1 MLIVAVIVVGGGII
15 LMGHNV
21 EGAVDNVRTS
31 FVGKM
36 TDTIDDFDSGETV
49 DADKSAF
56 EFKTTGKSA
65 TVVGLKTTIPEGADK
80 TVIPSK
86 ISIGGKK
93 YTVTTI
99 DSSAFLSKKL
109 TSITI
114 PDSVTTIGHHAFFN
128 SGLTS
133 ITIPDSVT
141 TIGDNAFS
149 TNFHLKSVT
158 IPNSVTTIG
167 HDAFDSSVT
176 VVRK

>member
-1 MLIVAVIVVGGGII
+1 MNKSINSLMLIVAVIVVGGGII

-31 FVGKM
+31 VVGKM
-36 TDTIDDFDSGETV
+36 TDTIDDFDSSETV

-56 EFKTTGKSA
+56 EFETTGKSA

-99 DSSAFLSKKL
+99 GKRAFFGNEL
-109 TSITI
+109 TSVTI
-114 PDSVTTIGHHAFFN
+114 PNTVTTIGYSAFYGN
-128 SGLTS
+128 NLT
-133 ITIPDSVT
+133 
-141 TIGDNAFS
+141 
-149 TNFHLKSVT
+149 SVT

-167 HDAFDSSVT
+167 KYAFDSSVT

>member
-1 MLIVAVIVVGGGII
+1 MNKSINSLMLIVAVIVVGGGII

-36 TDTIDDFDSGETV
+36 TNTIDDFDSSDFDSSETV
-49 DADKSAF
+49 HADKSAF
-56 EFKTTGKSA
+56 EFKTTGESA

-99 DSSAFLSKKL
+99 GIYAFYGNKL
-109 TSITI
+109 T
-114 PDSVTTIGHHAFFN
+114 
-128 SGLTS
+128 
-133 ITIPDSVT
+133 
-141 TIGDNAFS
+141 
-149 TNFHLKSVT
+149 SVT
-158 IPNSVTTIG
+158 IPNSVTTI
-167 HDAFDSSVT
+167 DDSAFDSSVT